1 MRIFVVDDHPIVYQG
16 LEQLLDCEKD
26 LAICGYAVEANS
38 AIKDIEKLKPD
49 IVIVDI
55 SLKGSINGIELIKAI
70 KKRFPNVVILVL
82 SMHDE
87 SLYAERA
94 IRAGARGYVKKEEL
108 TGTIV
113 NALREVL
120 DGGLYL
126 SESMTS
132 RLLNSLYY
140 EQPDRVTASTEKLTD
155 RELEVLRLIG
165 MGYTTIEIAKELNV
179 SGKTI
184 STHRLRIR
192 HKLNLKSN
200 SELIRYAVQW
210 EKG

>member
-16 LEQLLDCEKD
+16 LEQLLDCEED

-55 SLKGSINGIELIKAI
+55 SLKGSISGIELIKAV

-113 NALREVL
+113 DAIREVM

-140 EQPDRVTASTEKLTD
+140 EQPERVTASTEKLTD

>member
-16 LEQLLDCEKD
+16 LEQLLDCEED

-38 AIKDIEKLKPD
+38 AIKDIDKLKPD
-49 IVIVDI
+49 IIIVDI
-55 SLKGSINGIELIKAI
+55 SLKGSISGIELIKAV
-70 KKRFPNVVILVL
+70 KKRFPNIVILVL

-113 NALREVL
+113 GAIREVM

-140 EQPDRVTASTEKLTD
+140 EQPERVTAATEKLTD